1 MAKAS
6 PAFHNFTAGELSP
19 RLDGRTDVSKYFNG
33 CATLNNFIVHPH
45 GGASRRSGTIFV
57 AEVKDSSKE
66 TRLIPFEFSV
76 TQTYILEFGDQYF
89 RVIKDGGQVIASTKT
104 ATAITKAN
112 PAVVTSAGHGFSDGD
127 TVIFANVLGMTQLN
141 GNRYS
146 VVGAT
151 TDTFQLT
158 GVDSTSFPDLLS
170 VLTVTSASGTFT
182 VGETI
187 TGGTSSAT
195 AKIVLDPE
203 SGSLTITDVAGVFAD
218 TETITGGT
226 SSETAT
232 VSGTVTQTA
241 IIKKIAE
248 FVTPY
253 LEAELDQIKFTQS
266 ADVMY
271 LCHPLHPVQ
280 KITRTGHETWTIE
293 QVDFRRGP
301 MMDANKNDDTVVAS
315 GRTGT
320 INLTATAADTFASS
334 DIGRLVRVHD
344 GFVRISEF
352 TSGTVVSGIVQEN
365 EDRRSELMP
374 QYSANTISFYE
385 GDPSGSGLEHNDRI
399 VDTDANFVVE
409 GFASGMKV
417 TIAGASTAAN
427 NVTDALIVSVTQDT
441 ILFAPSVD
449 LANGAKGP
457 AITLTGTLEADKRF
471 SLGAFSATTG
481 YPSAIS
487 FFEER
492 LVLAGTVEQPQTLYF
507 SKSGDFEDFKD
518 GILPSSAL
526 SYTIGSNQV
535 NVIRYLSA
543 GRALLVGTTGG
554 EFSVSAT
561 DDAPIS
567 PTNTVIKRQ
576 SNYGSA
582 NIQPVAVGNVT
593 LFVQRAKRK
602 LRELVFDFN
611 TDSYSAPDMTIL
623 AEHITE
629 SGIRSITYQQEPDN
643 IVWCVLNNGKLCGM
657 TYRREEEVVAWHSH
671 DIAGEFTGVH
681 YINSDVSQT
690 YDYGVVES
698 VAVLP
703 SELDEDDLYIIVKRT
718 IGGQVKRFIE
728 RFNFFDFG
736 SNILDAYYVDSGL
749 TYFGS
754 ETTSLSG
761 LNHLEGLTVEILA
774 DGSAHPTKVVSGGSI
789 ALDRSASNVHV
800 GLKYD
805 SILKTMRV
813 DAGGTEGTSQAKN
826 KRIHD
831 VTVRFYR
838 SVGALVGSDFNN
850 VDRIPFRSSANR
862 MDKAVSLFTGDK
874 DIEFRGGYDSDG
886 YICIKQDQALPLT
899 VLALYPRLQ
908 TFDR

>member
-33 CATLNNFIVHPH
+33 CSTLNNFIVHPH

-57 AEVKDSSKE
+57 AEVKDSSAE

-76 TQTYILEFGDQYF
+76 TQTYILEFGNQYF
-89 RVIKDGGQVIASTKT
+89 RIIKDGGQVIRSTKT
-104 ATAITKAN
+104 ATAISQAN
-112 PAVVTSAGHGFSDGD
+112 PAVVTSAAHGFSDGD
-127 TVIFANVLGMTQLN
+127 TVIFSDVVGMTELN
-141 GNRYS
+141 GNRYV

-158 GVDSTSFPDLLS
+158 GVDSTNF
-170 VLTVTSASGTFT
+170 TAYASG
-182 VGETI
+182 
-187 TGGTSSAT
+187 GTM
-195 AKIVLDPE
+195 
-203 SGSLTITDVAGVFAD
+203 
-218 TETITGGT
+218 
-226 SSETAT
+226 
-232 VSGTVTQTA
+232 
-241 IIKKIAE
+241 KKIAE
-248 FVTPY
+248 FATPY
-253 LEAELDQIKFTQS
+253 LTAELDQIKFTQS

-271 LCHPLHPVQ
+271 LVHPLHPVQ
-280 KITRTGHETWTIE
+280 KITRTSHSEWTVE

-301 MMDANKNDDTVVAS
+301 MMDNNKNDDTITADD
-315 GRTGT
+315 RTGT
-320 INLTATAADTFASS
+320 VNLTASAADTFAST
-334 DIGRLVRVHD
+334 DIGRLVKVHD
-344 GFVRISEF
+344 GFVRITAF
-352 TSGTVVSGIVQEN
+352 TSGTQVAGVVEEN
-365 EDRRSELMP
+365 EDLRAELMP
-374 QYSANTISFYE
+374 QYSANTIAFFE
-385 GDPSGSGLEHNDRI
+385 GDPSNSGLEHNDRI
-399 VDTDANFVVE
+399 VDSDANFVEE
-409 GFASGMKV
+409 GFAQNMLV
-417 TIAGASTAAN
+417 TISGATNSAN
-427 NVTDALIVSVTQDT
+427 NVTSALIVSVTQDT

-449 LANGAKGP
+449 LVAGAEGP
-457 AITLTGTLEADKRF
+457 AITITGVLEADKRF
-471 SLGAFSATTG
+471 ALGAFSATTG

-492 LVLAGTVEQPQTLYF
+492 LVLAGTTEQPQTLYF

-518 GILPSSAL
+518 GVLPSSAL

-582 NIQPVAVGNVT
+582 DIQPVAVGNVT

-629 SGIRSITYQQEPDN
+629 SGIRTITYQQEPDN

-681 YINSDVSQT
+681 YINSDVNMT
-690 YDYGVVES
+690 YPYGVVES

-736 SNILDAYYVDSGL
+736 SNILDAYFVDSGL

-754 ETTSLSG
+754 ETTSLGG
-761 LNHLEGLTVEILA
+761 LSHLEGQTVEILA

-789 ALDRSASNVHV
+789 TLDRAASNVHV

-805 SILKTMRV
+805 SVLQTMRV

-838 SVGALVGSDFNN
+838 SVGALVGSAFDN

-862 MDKAVSLFTGDK
+862 MDKAVALFTGDK

-886 YICIKQDQALPLT
+886 FICIKQDQALPLT

>member
-57 AEVKDSSKE
+57 SEVKDSSKE
-66 TRLIPFEFSV
+66 TRVIPFEFSV
-76 TQTYILEFGDQYF
+76 TQTYILEFGEQYF

-104 ATAITKAN
+104 ATGITQAN
-112 PAVVTSAGHGFSDGD
+112 PAVVTSVAHGFSDGD
-127 TVIFANVLGMTQLN
+127 TVIFSEVVGMTELN
-141 GNRYS
+141 GNRY
-146 VVGAT
+146 VVVNSTA
-151 TDTFQLT
+151 DTFELT
-158 GVDSTSFPDLLS
+158 GVDSTSFNAY
-170 VLTVTSASGTFT
+170 ASG
-182 VGETI
+182 
-187 TGGTSSAT
+187 GTM
-195 AKIVLDPE
+195 
-203 SGSLTITDVAGVFAD
+203 
-218 TETITGGT
+218 
-226 SSETAT
+226 
-232 VSGTVTQTA
+232 
-241 IIKKIAE
+241 KKIAE

-253 LEAELDQIKFTQS
+253 LEAELDAIKFTQS

-280 KITRTGHETWTIE
+280 KITRTSHSEWTIE
-293 QVDFRRGP
+293 QVDFKRGP
-301 MMDANKNDDTVVAS
+301 MMDNNDTDDTVTAS
-315 GRTGT
+315 GRTST
-320 INLTATAADTFASS
+320 VTLTASAANTFAST
-334 DIGRLVRVHD
+334 DIGRLVKVHD
-344 GFVRISEF
+344 GFVRITTY
-352 TSGTVVSGIVQEN
+352 TSGTSVSGVVQEN
-365 EDRRSELMP
+365 EDRRAELMP
-374 QYSANTISFYE
+374 QYAANTVAFFE
-385 GDPSGSGLEHNDRI
+385 GDPSNSGLEHNDRI
-399 VDTDANFVVE
+399 TDTDANFILE
-409 GFASGMKV
+409 GFAPNMRVSI
-417 TIAGASTAAN
+417 TGASNSAN

-449 LANGAKGP
+449 LVAAAKGP
-457 AITLTGTLEADKRF
+457 AITITGTLEADKRF
-471 SLGAFSATTG
+471 ALGAFSATTG

-492 LVLAGTVEQPQTLYF
+492 LVLAGTTEQPQTLYF
-507 SKSGDFEDFKD
+507 SRSGDFEDFKD

-582 NIQPVAVGNVT
+582 DIQPVAVGNVT

-671 DIAGEFTGVH
+671 DIAGSFTGVH
-681 YINSDVSQT
+681 YINSDVSMT

-698 VAVLP
+698 LAVLP
-703 SELDEDDLYIIVKRT
+703 SELDEDDLYLIVKRT
-718 IGGQVKRFIE
+718 INGQTKRFIE

-736 SNILDAYYVDSGL
+736 SNILDAYFVDSGL

-754 ETTSLSG
+754 ETTSLGG
-761 LNHLEGLTVEILA
+761 LSHLEGETVEIIA
-774 DGSAHPTKVVSGGSI
+774 DGSAHPTKVVTNGSI
-789 ALDRSASNVHV
+789 SLDRSAANVHV
-800 GLKYD
+800 GLAYE
-805 SILKTMRV
+805 SVLQTMRV

-838 SVGALVGSDFNN
+838 SVGALVGSAFDN

>member
-19 RLDGRTDVSKYFNG
+19 RLEGRTDVSKYFNG
-33 CATLNNFIVHPH
+33 CSTLNNFVVHPH

-57 AEVKDSSKE
+57 AEVKDSSKQ

-76 TQTYILEFGDQYF
+76 TQNYILEFGDQYF
-89 RVIKDGGQVIASTKT
+89 RIIKDGGQVVSSTKT
-104 ATAITKAN
+104 ATGITQAN
-112 PAVVTSAGHGFSDGD
+112 PVVVTSVAHGFNNGD
-127 TVIFANVLGMTQLN
+127 TIKI
-141 GNRYS
+141 
-146 VVGAT
+146 
-151 TDTFQLT
+151 
-158 GVDSTSFPDLLS
+158 
-170 VLTVTSASGTFT
+170 SG
-182 VGETI
+182 
-187 TGGTSSAT
+187 
-195 AKIVLDPE
+195 
-203 SGSLTITDVAGVFAD
+203 
-218 TETITGGT
+218 
-226 SSETAT
+226 
-232 VSGTVTQTA
+232 VSGTTELNNRRFLVANVTADTFELSGENGTNHTA
-241 IIKKIAE
+241 YTSGGTLEKLAE
-248 FVTPY
+248 VTTPF

-266 ADVMY
+266 ADIMY
-271 LCHPLHPVQ
+271 LVHPLHPVQ
-280 KITRTGHETWTIE
+280 KITRTSHTDWTIE
-293 QVDFRRGP
+293 QVQFRRGP
-301 MMDANKNDDTVVAS
+301 MMDDNDTDVTVTAS

-320 INLTATAADTFASS
+320 VTINASADTFAST
-334 DIGRLVRVHD
+334 DIGRLIKLHD
-344 GFVRISEF
+344 GFAQISVF
-352 TSGTVVSGIVQEN
+352 TNATTVQAVVKEN
-365 EDRRSELMP
+365 EDRRAELMP
-374 QYSANTISFYE
+374 SYQANTIQFFE

-399 VDTDANFVVE
+399 VDTDAKFIDE
-409 GFASGMKV
+409 GFAVGMKV
-417 TIAGASTAAN
+417 TISGASTASN
-427 NVTDALIVSVTQDT
+427 NKTDALIVSVTQDT

-449 LANGAKGP
+449 LVAGAVGP
-457 AITLTGTLEADKRF
+457 AITITGNLEADDNF
-471 SLGAFSATTG
+471 ALGAFSATTG

-492 LVLAGTVEQPQTLYF
+492 LVFAGTTTQPQTIFF
-507 SKSGDFEDFKD
+507 SVSGDFEDFKD
-518 GILPSSAL
+518 GILASSAL

-554 EFSVSAT
+554 EFSVSST

-567 PTNTVIKRQ
+567 PTNTVIRRQ

-582 NIQPVAVGNVT
+582 DIQPVSVGNVT

-629 SGIRSITYQQEPDN
+629 SGIRTITYQQEPDN
-643 IVWCVLNNGKLCGM
+643 VVWAVLNNGKLCGM
-657 TYRREEEVVAWHSH
+657 TYRREEEVVAWHNH
-671 DIAGEFTGVH
+671 DIAGSFTGVH
-681 YINSDVSQT
+681 AINSPTSQT
-690 YDYGVVES
+690 YDYGIVES

-703 SELDEDDLYIIVKRT
+703 SELDEDDLFIIVKRT
-718 IGGQVKRFIE
+718 IGGETKRFIE

-736 SNILDAYYVDSGL
+736 ANILDAYFVDSGL

-754 ETTSLSG
+754 PTTALSG
-761 LNHLEGLTVEILA
+761 LLHLEGQTVDIVA
-774 DGSAHPTKVVSGGSI
+774 DGSAHPSKTVSNGSI
-789 ALDRSASNVHV
+789 TLDRSSSNVHV
-800 GLKYD
+800 GLKFD

-831 VTVRFYR
+831 VTVRFFR
-838 SVGALVGSDFNN
+838 SVGALVGSDLSN
-850 VDRIPFRSSANR
+850 VDRIPFRSSADL
-862 MDKAVSLFTGDK
+862 MDKAVALYTGDK

-886 YICIKQDQALPLT
+886 FILIKQDQALPLT

>member
-33 CATLNNFIVHPH
+33 CSTLNNFIVHPH

-76 TQTYILEFGDQYF
+76 TQTYILEFGEEYF

-112 PAVVTSAGHGFSDGD
+112 PAVVTSVAHGFSDGD
-127 TVIFANVLGMTQLN
+127 TVIFSDVLGMSDLN
-141 GNRYS
+141 GNRY
-146 VVGAT
+146 VVVNAT
-151 TDTFQLT
+151 ADTFELT
-158 GVDSTSFPDLLS
+158 GVDSTGYSDLLS
-170 VLTVTSASGTFT
+170 VINLTSPSGTFT

-195 AKIVLDPE
+195 ARVILDN
-203 SGSLTITDVAGVFAD
+203 SGALTITDVSGTFSD
-218 TETITGGT
+218 TETVTGGT
-226 SSETAT
+226 SGETGT
-232 VSGTVTQTA
+232 VDGTVTQTA
-241 IIKKIAE
+241 TMKKIAE
-248 FVTPY
+248 FATPY
-253 LEAELDQIKFTQS
+253 LEDELDGIKFTQS

-280 KITRTGHETWTIE
+280 KITRTSHSEWTIE
-293 QVDFRRGP
+293 QVDFKRGP
-301 MMDANKNDDTVVAS
+301 MMDDNDTDDTVTAS
-315 GRTGT
+315 GRTAT
-320 INLTATAADTFASS
+320 VTLTASAADTFAST
-334 DIGRLVRVHD
+334 DIGRLVKVHD
-344 GFVRISEF
+344 GFVRITTY
-352 TSGTVVSGIVQEN
+352 TSGTSVSGVVQEN
-365 EDRRSELMP
+365 EDRRAELMP
-374 QYSANTISFYE
+374 QYAANTIAFFE

-399 VDTDANFVVE
+399 TDTDANFILE
-409 GFASGMKV
+409 GFAPNMRVSI
-417 TIAGASTAAN
+417 TGAATAAN

-449 LANGAKGP
+449 LVAGAKGP
-457 AITLTGTLEADKRF
+457 AITITGTLEPDKRF
-471 SLGAFSATTG
+471 ALGAFSATTG

-492 LVLAGTVEQPQTLYF
+492 LVLAGTTEQPQTLYF

-582 NIQPVAVGNVT
+582 DMQPVAVGNVT

-671 DIAGEFTGVH
+671 DIAGSFTGVH
-681 YINSDVSQT
+681 YINSDVSMT

-698 VAVLP
+698 LAVLP
-703 SELDEDDLYIIVKRT
+703 SELDEDDLYLIVKRT
-718 IGGQVKRFIE
+718 INGQTKRFIE

-736 SNILDAYYVDSGL
+736 SNILDAYFVDSGL
-749 TYFGS
+749 TYFGD
-754 ETTSLSG
+754 ETTTLGGLS
-761 LNHLEGLTVEILA
+761 HLEGQTVEVLA
-774 DGSAHPTKVVSGGSI
+774 DGSAHPTKVVTNGSI
-789 ALDRSASNVHV
+789 SLDRSASNVHV
-800 GLKYD
+800 GLAYE
-805 SILKTMRV
+805 SVLKTMRV

-838 SVGALVGSDFNN
+838 SVGALVGSAFDN